1 MRLLPQES
9 IPIIFRYSWQS
20 YRMGVLSLMPRTR
33 LNLAEMLALV
43 NIGQELPIDNNA
55 VNDETIVWSLE
66 LYSEN
71 HESFFR

>member
-1 MRLLPQES
+1 MRLLPQKS
-9 IPIIFRYSWQS
+9 IPIIFRYSWQF

-55 VNDETIVWSLE
+55 VNDETIVWSLD

-71 HESFFR
+71 HELFFR

>member
-1 MRLLPQES
+1 
-9 IPIIFRYSWQS
+9 
-20 YRMGVLSLMPRTR
+20 MGVLSLMPRTR

-66 LYSEN
+66 KHQSLI
-71 HESFFR
+71 